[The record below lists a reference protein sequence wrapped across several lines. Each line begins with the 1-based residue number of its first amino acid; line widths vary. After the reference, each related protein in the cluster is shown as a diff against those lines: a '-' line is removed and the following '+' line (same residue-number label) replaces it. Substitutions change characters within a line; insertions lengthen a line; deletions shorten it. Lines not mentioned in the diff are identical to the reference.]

1 MEISPKL
8 VEQTGDKEVEE
19 LVEWVADKVKRVPIT
34 VHSNEGNWI
43 ITSEDRQKLA
53 KQILSHLDLA
63 LVVKCERCAGRGV
76 FHSEGY
82 GYGEDKP
89 ITCSQC
95 HGTGIIPIPLAEM
108 LKEAKDG

>member
-1 MEISPKL
+1 M
-8 VEQTGDKEVEE
+8 DKRIEE
-19 LVEWVADKVKRVPIT
+19 LVKEAKSRLAEYGAEVMALIQ
-34 VHSNEGNWI
+34 NGE
-43 ITSEDRQKLA
+43 LA
-53 KQILSHLDLA
+53 KLPELTDKSVLHILSIPDLA
-63 LVVKCERCAGRGV
+63 LIVECERCAGRGV

-95 HGTGIIPIPLAEM
+95 HGTGIVPISLASI